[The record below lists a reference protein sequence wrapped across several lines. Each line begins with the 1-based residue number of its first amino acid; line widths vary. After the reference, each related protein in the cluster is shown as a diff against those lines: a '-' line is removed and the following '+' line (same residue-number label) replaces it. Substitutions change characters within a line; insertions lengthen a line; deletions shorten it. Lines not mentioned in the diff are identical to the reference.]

1 MLGKDRNCGEKPGTS
16 ENAVPCILRPDA
28 GLPEFRVLARRPVVM
43 MFHAGPAWDIRPF
56 TQLTL
61 RLVAPEETPVRAGSE
76 RSSGPG
82 GTGGDAGSGAAG

>member
-1 MLGKDRNCGEKPGTS
+1 MDEIVWIRPAGYDPAVQPGT
-16 ENAVPCILRPDA
+16 ILRPDA

-76 RSSGPG
+76 RSPGPG
-82 GTGGDAGSGAAG
+82 GAGGDAGSGAAG